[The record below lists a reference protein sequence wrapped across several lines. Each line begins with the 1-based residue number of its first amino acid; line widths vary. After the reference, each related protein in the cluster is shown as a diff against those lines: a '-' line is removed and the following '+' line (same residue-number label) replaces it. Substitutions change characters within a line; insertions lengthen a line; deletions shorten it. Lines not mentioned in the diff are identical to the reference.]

1 MFVKRVFDVFMSIIG
16 ILILMPVFIMIS
28 AIIKI
33 DSKGGI
39 FYKQQRVGRNKA
51 SFVLYKF
58 RTMRNGADKKGLL
71 TVGDDD
77 VRITKSGRWLR
88 KYKID
93 EFPQLLNILKGDMSF
108 VGPRPEVSKYVEL
121 YNENQQK
128 IFDVKPGIT
137 DWASIKYIDE
147 NEILA
152 SVPNPEEYYI
162 NVIMPS
168 KTDMNLKYVE
178 DHNFLVDLKIIFL
191 TVKNIFIKDRE
202 LVNKNILQAK

>member
-39 FYKQQRVGRNKA
+39 FYKQQRVGRNRA

-58 RTMRNGADKKGLL
+58 RTMRNGAEKKGLL

-202 LVNKNILQAK
+202 LVNKNIVQAK